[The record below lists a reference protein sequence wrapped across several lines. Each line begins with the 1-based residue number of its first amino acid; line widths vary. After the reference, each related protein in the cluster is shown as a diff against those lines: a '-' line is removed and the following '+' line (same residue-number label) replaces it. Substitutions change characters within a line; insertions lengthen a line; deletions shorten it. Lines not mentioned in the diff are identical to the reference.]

1 MVGMVGLSPA
11 EGTACGECRLPR
23 EPLVASAAAIS
34 LEQRPQ
40 RFTEIRWLYGQKVFV
55 TLF

>member
-40 RFTEIRWLYGQKVFV
+40 RFTEIRRAIDRLSLGV
-55 TLF
+55 